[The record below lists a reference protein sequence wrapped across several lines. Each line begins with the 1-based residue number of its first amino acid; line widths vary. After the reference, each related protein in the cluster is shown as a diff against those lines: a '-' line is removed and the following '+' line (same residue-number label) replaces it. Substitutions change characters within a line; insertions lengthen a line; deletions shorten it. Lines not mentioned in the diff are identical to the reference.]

1 MVMIAMAF
9 LQHLRL
15 AEHHRAGR
23 GKNAP
28 PCSGTTTIAKPARGA
43 RRPHRAP
50 AETTASAN
58 TMSALQL

>member
-15 AEHHRAGR
+15 AEHRRTGR

-28 PCSGTTTIAKPARGA
+28 PRSRTTTIAKPARGA
-43 RRPHRAP
+43 RRPRRAP